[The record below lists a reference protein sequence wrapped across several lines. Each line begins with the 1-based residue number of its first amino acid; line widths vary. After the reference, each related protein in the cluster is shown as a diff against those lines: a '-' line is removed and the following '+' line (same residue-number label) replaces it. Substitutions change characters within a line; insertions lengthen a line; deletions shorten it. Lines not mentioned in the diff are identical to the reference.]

1 MKALMLAAGAAL
13 ALAGPADAKPRY
25 TPDGKSYYETYES
38 CVAAK
43 KRGKKRGAVI
53 GAVAG
58 GAGTAVLGGNVGESL
73 LGAGV
78 GALAGGAI
86 GNSKRC

>member
-1 MKALMLAAGAAL
+1 MMLAAAVSL
-13 ALAGPADAKPRY
+13 ALAAPAAAQRQGQY
-25 TPDGKSYYETYES
+25 TPDGKRYYSSYEA
-38 CVAAK
+38 CVKAK
-43 KRGKKRGAVI
+43 ERGKKRGAVI

-78 GALAGGAI
+78 GAVAGGAI
-86 GNSKRC
+86 GKGKRC